1 MSIRFIGANWKMNL
15 TLQEAKLLYRELED
29 AINNE
34 LGCEVVV
41 FIPQPFLGC
50 FESTDNIQIAAQNFH
65 APELSG
71 AFTGETSL
79 AQLKSLN
86 INTVLV
92 GHSER
97 RLQFNESDELVML
110 KAKTAVQQG
119 FKIVLC
125 CGEPIE
131 VRRKGEEAVLKYLMR
146 QISELSHWNSDEL
159 NQVIL
164 AYEPIWAIGTGSI
177 PSINEIRNIH
187 TFLRSTFHTL
197 VIYGGSCDASNSNL
211 IFREDSVAGGLI
223 GGASLQAESF
233 IQIVKNAC
241 TPI

>member
-15 TLQEAKLLYRELED
+15 TLQEAKLLYSELED

-34 LGCEVVV
+34 LSCEVVV

-79 AQLKSLN
+79 SQLKSLN

-97 RLQFNESDELVML
+97 RQLFNESDELVML

-125 CGEPIE
+125 CGEPME

>member
-34 LGCEVVV
+34 LSCEVVV

-159 NQVIL
+159 N
-164 AYEPIWAIGTGSI
+164 
-177 PSINEIRNIH
+177 EIRNIH